1 MKYFLVIVLL
11 LASTIDATAREQR
24 YRPARLHDGRP
35 DLQGVWAATNL
46 TPFTRPKNIEALII
60 TPEQAR
66 QIERQRLA
74 EEEDRT
80 TPTEP
85 TEYFDTRRIERV
97 DGELRSSIIIDPPNG
112 QLPGNAQ
119 LAEAF
124 RRFRIGMAAPIGPE
138 SRAPSERCLPA
149 PTAQPPLMPWPSNS
163 LVQIV
168 QTAGIVAIHAEAIHD
183 ARIIRI
189 NAKHAPAAM
198 TSWLG
203 DSIGWW
209 DGDAFVV
216 QTKHF
221 HPDYPVRSAPGYRF
235 LISSQAVV
243 TERFTRLSKD
253 ELLYEFT
260 VDDPI
265 YYTQTWRGESHFLR
279 TTDPIFEYACHEGNY
294 SLPSMLEAARQ
305 LDAPAR

>member
-1 MKYFLVIVLL
+1 MKYFLLIALL
-11 LASTIDATAREQR
+11 LASTVDVTAREQR
-24 YRPARLHDGRP
+24 YRPTRLHDGHP
-35 DLQGVWAATNL
+35 DLQGIWAATNL

-66 QIERQRLA
+66 QIERQLLS
-74 EEEDRT
+74 EEEDRA

-85 TEYFDTRRIERV
+85 TEYFDARRIERV
-97 DGELRSSIIIDPPNG
+97 RGELHSSIVIDPPTG

-119 LAEAF
+119 FAAAF
-124 RRFRIGMAAPIGPE
+124 KRFRIGMAAPIGPE
-138 SRAPSERCLPA
+138 SRVPSERCLPA

-163 LVQIV
+163 LLQIV
-168 QTAGIVAIHAEAIHD
+168 QTAEVVAIHAEAIHD
-183 ARIIRI
+183 ARIIRL
-189 NAKHAPAAM
+189 NAKHAPATI

-209 DGDAFVV
+209 DGETLVV

-221 HPDYPVRSAPGYRF
+221 HPDYPVRAAPTYGF
-235 LISSQAVV
+235 LISSQAAV

-253 ELLYEFT
+253 ELFYEFT
-260 VDDPI
+260 VDDPT

-279 TTDPIFEYACHEGNY
+279 TTDRIYEYACHEGNY